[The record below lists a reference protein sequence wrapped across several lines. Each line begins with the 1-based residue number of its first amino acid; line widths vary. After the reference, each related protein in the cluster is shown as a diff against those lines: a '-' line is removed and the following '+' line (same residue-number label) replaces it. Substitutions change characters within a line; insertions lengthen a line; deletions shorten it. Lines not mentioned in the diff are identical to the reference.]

1 MQATLAETMPSP
13 SAGPEG
19 PMVWLESGRGPIA
32 RGVVQLVSAEGA
44 HIRLIGTTSIEP
56 DDVLEV
62 RLSFDRDSPT
72 LGATARVLWIQE
84 SDDVTECELEWT
96 HSGPQRDQLESMIA
110 ARS

>member
-1 MQATLAETMPSP
+1 MAATMAETMPSP
-13 SAGPEG
+13 AAGPEG
-19 PMVWLESGRGPIA
+19 PRVWLESETGPIA

-56 DDVLEV
+56 DDVLDV

-72 LGATARVLWIQE
+72 LGATARVLWVQE

-96 HSGPQRDQLESMIA
+96 HSGPQREQLESMIA